1 MTEVDFHTILEI
13 ARYALDGVPQ
23 EEILTLLDI
32 SDDEAERVLSEIN
45 LAIEESA

>member
-13 ARYALDGVPQ
+13 ARYALAGVPQ
-23 EEILTLLDI
+23 EDILTLLDI

-45 LAIEESA
+45 LAMEEAV

>member
-13 ARYALDGVPQ
+13 ARYALAGVSGD
-23 EEILTLLDI
+23 EILDMLDM